1 MERELKNITM
11 VLLGTRGGPRLSRD
25 SSWPTSTLLD
35 VGGKLYLI
43 DAGLGV
49 TRQIVEAGYDLK
61 DIQTIIITHHHSD
74 HNLELGPLL
83 HTKWVSTI
91 PRKTDVYGPP
101 GLKLLL
107 EGFYQSQKFDIET
120 RIKDEQ
126 QAPFSDQYNPVEYT
140 EGQVLNDNTVKVT
153 ALRVQHP
160 PIYHCYA
167 LRFEIGDKSVVLSS
181 DTAYFPQLSNFSR
194 KADVLLHEVMHYEGV
209 KKMCQRLEKVKPNLL
224 EHITNGHT
232 RCEDV
237 GRIATEAEVGHLVL
251 NHFTPT
257 DEKKVRQIDFY
268 HEVRKTWAGKL
279 SVGADLMRI
288 EI

>member
-1 MERELKNITM
+1 MQKITM
-11 VLLGTRGGPRLSRD
+11 VLLGTRGGPRLTKG

-35 VGGKLYLI
+35 VAGKLYLI

-49 TRQIVEAGYDLK
+49 TRQIVDAGYNLK

-83 HTKWVSTI
+83 HTKWVSAI
-91 PRKTDVYGPP
+91 PRKTNVYGPP
-101 GLKLLL
+101 GLKSLL

-126 QAPFSDQYNPVEYT
+126 QAPFLDQYNAVEYT
-140 EGQVLNDNTVKVT
+140 EGVMLDDSTVKVM

-167 LRFEIGDKSVVLSS
+167 LRFEIGEKSVVLSS
-181 DTAYFPQLSNFSR
+181 DTAYLPELSEFSK
-194 KADVLLHEVMHYEGV
+194 KADLLLHEAMHYEGV

-257 DEKKVRQIDFY
+257 DENGIKQIDFY
-268 HEVRKTWAGKL
+268 NEVRKTWAGRL

>member
-1 MERELKNITM
+1 MS
-11 VLLGTRGGPRLSRD
+11 RG

-35 VGGKLYLI
+35 VAGELYLI

-83 HTKWVSTI
+83 HTKWVSAI

-107 EGFYQSQKFDIET
+107 EGFYQSQKYDIET

-126 QAPFSDQYNPVEYT
+126 QSPFSDQYNLVEYT
-140 EGQVLNDNTVKVT
+140 EGLVLDDNTVKVT

-167 LRFEIGDKSVVLSS
+167 LRFEIGEKSVVLSS
-181 DTAYFPQLSNFSR
+181 DTAYFPKLGDFSR
-194 KADVLLHEVMHYEGV
+194 KADVLLHEVMHYKGV

-257 DEKKVRQIDFY
+257 DEKEVRQIDFY

>member
-1 MERELKNITM
+1 MSK
-11 VLLGTRGGPRLSRD
+11 G

-35 VGGKLYLI
+35 VAGKLYLI

-83 HTKWVSTI
+83 HTKWVSAI

-120 RIKDEQ
+120 RIQDEQ
-126 QAPFSDQYNPVEYT
+126 QAPFSEQYNLVEYT
-140 EGQVLNDNTVKVT
+140 EGLVLDDNTVKVT
-153 ALRVQHP
+153 AVRVQHP

-181 DTAYFPQLSNFSR
+181 DTAYFPQLSDFSR
-194 KADVLLHEVMHYEGV
+194 KADVLLHEAMHYEGV

-257 DEKKVRQIDFY
+257 DVKGIRQIDFY